1 MTRRRKRGVTQQSL
15 SFLDCM
21 SCGLGAVILL
31 FMIINHST
39 QVNATDTNRDV
50 ADKVSLLES
59 EVLEKRQTVAALQSA
74 LQETE
79 QEIQSAKAQAS
90 SLESRLES
98 VDTADASA
106 TQDETKKAQ
115 RRIASLA
122 DELKTLERQV
132 ASLKAQQPE
141 ESNATRDFVGQGNR
155 QYLTGL
161 KVGGKHILILFDTS
175 GSMLGDSIVDVLRLR
190 NMSPAEQRRSAKW
203 QRALDTVDWLTTQ
216 VPADARFQIYGFNT
230 RTTAA
235 LDGTTGSWQ
244 TGAGQ
249 LSVSIRALRQ
259 RLPANGTSLERAF
272 MAAASLSP
280 RPDNIYLITDGLPTQ
295 DGSASKQGLI
305 TGKQR
310 ARYYR
315 DALKKL
321 PGGVPVNVIL
331 FPMEGD
337 PIAASAYWQL
347 AQNTGGAFIS
357 PSSDWP

>member
-1 MTRRRKRGVTQQSL
+1 MTPRRKRAVTQQSL

-39 QVNATDTNRDV
+39 EVNATDTNRDV
-50 ADKVSLLES
+50 ADKVSQIES

-79 QEIQSAKAQAS
+79 QELEAAKAQAS
-90 SLESRLES
+90 SLETRLES
-98 VDTADASA
+98 VETSDATA

-115 RRIASLA
+115 RRISSLA
-122 DELKTLERQV
+122 DELKSLERQV

-175 GSMLGDSIVDVLRLR
+175 GSMLGDSIVDVLRRR
-190 NMSPAEQRRSAKW
+190 NMPAAQQRRSAKW

-216 VPADARFQIYGFNT
+216 VPADSRFQIYGFNT

-235 LDGTTGSWQ
+235 IDGTTGSWQ
-244 TGAGQ
+244 SGSGPLNAA
-249 LSVSIRALRQ
+249 IRALREG
-259 RLPANGTSLERAF
+259 LPANGTSLELAF
-272 MAAASLSP
+272 GAAARLSP

-295 DGSASKQGLI
+295 DGSGTKKGLVS
-305 TGKQR
+305 GKQR
-310 ARYYR
+310 ARFYR

-321 PGGVPVNVIL
+321 PSGVPVNVIL

-337 PIAASAYWQL
+337 PVASSAYWRL